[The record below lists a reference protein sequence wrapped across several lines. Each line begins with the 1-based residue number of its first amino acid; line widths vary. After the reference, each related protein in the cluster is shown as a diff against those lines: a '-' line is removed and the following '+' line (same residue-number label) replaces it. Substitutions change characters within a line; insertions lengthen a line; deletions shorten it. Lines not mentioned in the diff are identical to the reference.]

1 MMLFVF
7 VFTDYL
13 TTGTFLIEAK
23 DSYFAFSEMDLVM
36 SGGCTPCHVECK
48 KVLHQ
53 MATFHHQ
60 ALMSKPT
67 FEDLYTA
74 TSWDYSILGAEA
86 LALAG
91 RLEASGAI
99 CSGGV
104 DEWGSPLSII
114 TGEAEEIVE
123 IIETLQ
129 LSVAPQQVME
139 ARRGV
144 ELKAQ
149 CVTKWAVEGHLRL
162 FKFQAVKNGL
172 DYSSIPAADFNVFPE
187 YTECRPEVPNEGVV
201 GEKLALATG
210 GEDPVL
216 VVPELLKLFPY
227 SFTSSIPSVSRVVG
241 TSSPTVYPA
250 STVTQSLFRA
260 YYSGCRVR
268 TVNTTGIYVEDTCTL
283 SKRWQNYGLT
293 LQVPDDIP

>member
-1 MMLFVF
+1 MRSSPSVVDATREQSRKRSIVRESFLKAKAWRKSTTIQPQRADSTWSMTYYEQERLKRRKSKRWYRQIRPASIGACLAIWGRILVVPLMMLFVF

-48 KVLHQ
+48 QVLHQ
-53 MATFHHQ
+53 MATFNHE

-74 TSWDYSILGAEA
+74 TSWDYSILSPEAIA
-86 LALAG
+86 LAA

-114 TGEAEEIVE
+114 TGEAEEVVE

-139 ARRGV
+139 AEKGI
-144 ELKAQ
+144 ELKDE

-162 FKFQAVKNGL
+162 FKFQAVKNSV
-172 DYSSIPAADFNVFPE
+172 DYSSILLQQILTCFQSTQNADPR
-187 YTECRPEVPNEGVV
+187 CRTKVWSERN
-201 GEKLALATG
+201 
-210 GEDPVL
+210 
-216 VVPELLKLFPY
+216 
-227 SFTSSIPSVSRVVG
+227 
-241 TSSPTVYPA
+241 
-250 STVTQSLFRA
+250 
-260 YYSGCRVR
+260 
-268 TVNTTGIYVEDTCTL
+268 
-283 SKRWQNYGLT
+283 
-293 LQVPDDIP
+293 